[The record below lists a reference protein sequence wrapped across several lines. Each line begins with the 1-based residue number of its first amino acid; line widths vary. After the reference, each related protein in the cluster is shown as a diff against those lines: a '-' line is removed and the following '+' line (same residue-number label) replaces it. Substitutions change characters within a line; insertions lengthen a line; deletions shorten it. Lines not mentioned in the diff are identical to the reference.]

1 MTRISLLAC
10 LAALSPLAACNTAT
24 NAPPAAQVQPP
35 ATPGG
40 YATQRYTPQ
49 GFALPQAEG
58 CQGDVAR
65 FRAIMTNDYSTGNVN
80 LKVYRQIT
88 DEIDQAAQACAAG
101 DSARASAMIHAT
113 RMKFGYPG

>member
-1 MTRISLLAC
+1 MTRISLFAC
-10 LAALSPLAACNTAT
+10 LAAVSSLAACNTA
-24 NAPPAAQVQPP
+24 NAPPAAQAKPP
-35 ATPGG
+35 ATPAG

-80 LKVYRQIT
+80 LQVYRQIT

>member
-10 LAALSPLAACNTAT
+10 LAALSPLAACNTA
-24 NAPPAAQVQPP
+24 NAPPVQPP

-113 RMKFGYPG
+113 RVKFGYPG